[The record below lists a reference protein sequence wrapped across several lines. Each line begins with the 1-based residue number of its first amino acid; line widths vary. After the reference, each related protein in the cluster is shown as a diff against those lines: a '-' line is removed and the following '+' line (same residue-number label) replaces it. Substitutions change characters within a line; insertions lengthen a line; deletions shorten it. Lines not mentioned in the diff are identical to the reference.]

1 MYIQSERGRE
11 KDIDSQRK
19 IHPFT
24 ETHRGKTHTFKKQES
39 KKTHSQNERQGEN
52 TYILSL
58 TLVLFLVETTKLWTI
73 IFIVP

>member
-1 MYIQSERGRE
+1 LSTSILSNQVFTYMYIQSERGRE

-24 ETHRGKTHTFKKQES
+24 ETHRGKTHTFKKQEN

-52 TYILSL
+52 TYIQR
-58 TLVLFLVETTKLWTI
+58 TRKRKDT
-73 IFIVP
+73 